1 MCFCNISFYEKKTL
15 EFLKLQSL
23 FCSLYFAS
31 RYALIFSTNKSL
43 SIPCTIA
50 ASSRVSPCADAVSYT
65 HLIQRCRCRHACIG
79 CGGQCG
85 QANHEVGLFRLCDR
99 NTCSV
104 SDSRKCDVTVI
115 YRLVCPDTSDVLGLS
130 LIHIFSYQ
138 NHASLKLK

>member
-50 ASSRVSPCADAVSYT
+50 ASSRVSPCADGHQRQCIPISIRIGATSGFVNISSPIVIVFVT
-65 HLIQRCRCRHACIG
+65 CAIMTPPFFSSVLLIISAFFHCVNI
-79 CGGQCG
+79 
-85 QANHEVGLFRLCDR
+85 
-99 NTCSV
+99 
-104 SDSRKCDVTVI
+104 
-115 YRLVCPDTSDVLGLS
+115 
-130 LIHIFSYQ
+130 LIKFPPKI
-138 NHASLKLK
+138 